1 MSLNEVEHE
10 EVGQAIG
17 RPTLYRPEYAEQ
29 AAKLCKLGAT
39 DADLADFF
47 GVTKRTVERWR
58 SAHEDFC
65 RAVTIGKE
73 EADNAV
79 ERSLYQRAVG
89 YEQEAVK
96 IFMPAGA
103 SEPVY
108 APYREKVA
116 PDTAAAIFWLKN
128 RRKEHWRERSEQ
140 DVNHKHTFSD
150 EFEAFIRQLSTRRQ
164 EKVIEHEESFSNG
177 SREIPTEYPTTASE

>member
-1 MSLNEVEHE
+1 MSTEVAESLVLEGHIVE
-10 EVGQAIG
+10 SEPIGPG

-29 AAKLCKLGAT
+29 AEKLCRLGAT

-47 GVTKRTVERWR
+47 GVTKRTIERWR
-58 SAHEDFC
+58 SMHQQFC
-65 RAVTIGKE
+65 RSVTIGKE
-73 EADNAV
+73 DADNAV
-79 ERSLYQRAVG
+79 ERSLYQKAVG

-103 SEPVY
+103 AKPVY

-128 RRKEHWRERSEQ
+128 RRKDAWRDRTEQ
-140 DVNHKHTFSD
+140 DVKHTVTISA
-150 EFEAFIRQLSTRRQ
+150 EFEAFVKALNNGAGA
-164 EKVIEHEESFSNG
+164 KVIDQVADAAE
-177 SREIPTEYPTTASE
+177 

>member
-1 MSLNEVEHE
+1 VTQSVVVQE
-10 EVGQAIG
+10 EETGTVMG

-47 GVTKRTVERWR
+47 GVTTRTIERWR
-58 SAHEDFC
+58 SSREDFC
-65 RAVTIGKE
+65 RAVTIGKD

-79 ERSLYQRAVG
+79 ERSLYQKAVG
-89 YEQEAVK
+89 YTQEAVK

-108 APYREKVA
+108 APYREKIA
-116 PDTAAAIFWLKN
+116 PDTGAAIFWLKN
-128 RRKEHWRERSEQ
+128 RRKDQWRERSEQ
-140 DVNHKHTFSD
+140 DLNVKHSLSG
-150 EFEAFIRQLSTRRQ
+150 EFEAFVRQMTAGRDA
-164 EKVIEHEESFSNG
+164 KIIEHRATDVVPDAAE
-177 SREIPTEYPTTASE
+177 

>member
-1 MSLNEVEHE
+1 MDSLTRVVEDE
-10 EVGQAIG
+10 PVGFG
-17 RPTLYRPEYAEQ
+17 RPTLYRKEYAEQ
-29 AAKLCKLGAT
+29 AEKLCKLGAT

-47 GVTKRTVERWR
+47 GVTKRTIERWR
-58 SAHEDFC
+58 TAHEDFC
-65 RAVTIGKE
+65 RSVTIGKD

-79 ERSLYQRAVG
+79 ERSLYQKAVG

-108 APYREKVA
+108 APYREKIA

-128 RRKEHWRERSEQ
+128 RRKENWRERSEQ
-140 DVNHKHTFSD
+140 DVNHRHTFSE
-150 EFEAFIRQLSTRRQ
+150 EFEGFIRQLSTRRT
-164 EKVIEHEESFSNG
+164 EKVIDHVEENSSDANG
-177 SREIPTEYPTTASE
+177 A